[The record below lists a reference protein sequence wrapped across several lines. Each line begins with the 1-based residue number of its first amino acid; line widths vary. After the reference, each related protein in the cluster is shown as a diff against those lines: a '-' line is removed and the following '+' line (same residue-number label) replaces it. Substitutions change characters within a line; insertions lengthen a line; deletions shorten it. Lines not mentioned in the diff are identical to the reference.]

1 MRNQPASSAT
11 ATEKMDLSLI
21 QKPAQI
27 AEVLRDAGVSKVQAR
42 RLQTVVLGAL
52 AGLFIAFGCMI
63 YTVAVTD
70 TGMGFGPTRLL
81 GGLTFTLGLILVVI
95 GGAELFTGNT
105 LLTVAWVGRRI
116 TLAQLAG
123 NWGLVF
129 VANAAGALL
138 AVALV
143 QGAGILGQDATG
155 ETAAAIA
162 AGKLA
167 LTPMEAFLRG
177 LLCNTLVCLAVW
189 LGSAANDVTGKILAI
204 VFPITAFV
212 ALGFEHS
219 IANLYLIPTGM
230 LQAGHWDSAGLL
242 ANLLPVTL
250 GNIVGGAVFVGLVYW
265 LAFLRA
271 APGARSDAE

>member
-1 MRNQPASSAT
+1 M
-11 ATEKMDLSLI
+11 

-27 AEVLRDAGVSKVQAR
+27 AEVLRDAGVTKVQAR
-42 RLQTVVLGAL
+42 RLQTVVLGFL

-63 YTVAVTD
+63 YTVAITD
-70 TGMGFGPTRLL
+70 TGLGYGPTRLL
-81 GGLTFTLGLILVVI
+81 GGLSFSLGLILVVV

-116 TLAQLAG
+116 TLRQLAG
-123 NWGLVF
+123 NWTVVF
-129 VANAAGALL
+129 LANAVGALV
-138 AVALV
+138 AVAMV
-143 QGAGILGQDATG
+143 QGAAILGQPGTG

-162 AGKLA
+162 RSKLA
-167 LTPMEAFLRG
+167 LTPGEAFLRG
-177 LLCNTLVCLAVW
+177 LLCNTLVCLGVW
-189 LGSAANDVTGKILAI
+189 LGSAANDVTGKILSI
-204 VFPITAFV
+204 IFPITAFV

-230 LQAGHWDSAGLL
+230 LEAGSWDTMALL
-242 ANLLPVTL
+242 ANLVPVTL

-271 APGARSDAE
+271 APG